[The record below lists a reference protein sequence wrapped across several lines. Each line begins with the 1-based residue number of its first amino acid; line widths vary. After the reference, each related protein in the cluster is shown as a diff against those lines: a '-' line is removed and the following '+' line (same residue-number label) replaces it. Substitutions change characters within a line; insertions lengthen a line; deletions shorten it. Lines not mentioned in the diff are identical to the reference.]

1 LCSSMRKTTEA
12 FFEVCH
18 IGEFIPV
25 NSQRRPKLQRAVSGA
40 VDEFRGRLGR
50 EAKRYSAV

>member
-1 LCSSMRKTTEA
+1 MRKTTEA